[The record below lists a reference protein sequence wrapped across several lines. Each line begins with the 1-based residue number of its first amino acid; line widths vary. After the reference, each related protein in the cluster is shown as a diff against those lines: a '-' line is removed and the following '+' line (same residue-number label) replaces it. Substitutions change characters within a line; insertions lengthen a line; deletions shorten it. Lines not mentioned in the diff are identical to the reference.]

1 MIKHNIL
8 ILVLLALV
16 SCNTDVGNFQ
26 IGEDLV
32 EAKTSVVMI
41 DSFSIKL
48 STVIL
53 DSISTSSTDYAL
65 IGKYDNEIVGS
76 VEAMHYLN
84 FELNGNQDLIT
95 EDDIFDSITV
105 SMQYSDYYIGDTSK
119 IQEFSMYRLTEILE
133 PDKSTESDYLY
144 NINHFEHESSPIGT
158 HRFYFYPQVSKD
170 SIEFRIDDS
179 LGLDIIDLV
188 NNDETEVSSSEK
200 FLDYLKGF
208 AIQSTSNENLVIGFE
223 TDTSAIH
230 LNIYT
235 HRIGYT
241 AVNKKFGFPISLN
254 SPNFNGITTN
264 RSETDFATLE
274 TQTEELPSSETN
286 NISYLQGSV
295 GVMTRID
302 FPTINSIYTYD
313 DKVLVKAELVLRPST
328 INDKDLMPE
337 TLNFYTT
344 GRKNKFGDNLVS
356 TSSDGTE
363 TTIYA
368 NLVLDDMYP
377 ENSYYRVDITEF
389 LLSELS
395 GNYYD
400 TDNGLLITLPITDL
414 QNTIDLLILNG
425 SGVSN
430 LKSKM
435 NLYFLKYE

>member
-1 MIKHNIL
+1 MTKHNII

-41 DSFSIKL
+41 DSFSVKF
-48 STVIL
+48 SSVIL
-53 DSISTSSTDYAL
+53 DSISTSNTDYAL
-65 IGKYDNEIVGS
+65 IGRYDNEIVGS
-76 VEAMHYLN
+76 VESMHYLN
-84 FELNGNQDLIT
+84 FELNGNDELIT

-105 SMQYSDYYIGDTSK
+105 CMQYSDYYFGDTTK
-119 IQEFSMYRLTEILE
+119 TQEFSMYRLTEILE
-133 PDKSTESDYLY
+133 PDQSTESDYLY
-144 NINHFEHESSPIGT
+144 NINHFEHESSPIGV
-158 HRFYFYPQVSKD
+158 HRFNYYPQVSKD

-188 NNDETEVSSSEK
+188 NNDAMEVSSSEK

-208 AIQSTSNENLVIGFE
+208 AIKSTSDENLVIGFD

-235 HRIGYT
+235 HRKEFT
-241 AVNKKFGFPISLN
+241 AVNKKFGFPVSLN
-254 SPNFNGITTN
+254 SPNFNAIN
-264 RSETDFATLE
+264 ADRSETSFATLE

-286 NISYLQGSV
+286 NVSYLQGSV

-302 FPTINSIYTYD
+302 FPTLNSIYTYD
-313 DKVLVKAELVLRPST
+313 DKVLVKAELLLRPS
-328 INDKDLMPE
+328 IMNEEELMPE

-344 GRKNKFGDNLVS
+344 GRKNKFGENLVT

-363 TTIYA
+363 TTIEAY
-368 NLVLDDMYP
+368 LVYNEMYP
-377 ENSYYRVDITEF
+377 ENSYYKVDITEF
-389 LLSELS
+389 ILSELS
-395 GNYYD
+395 GNYFD
-400 TDNGLLITLPITDL
+400 TDNGLLITLPVTDL

-425 SGVSN
+425 DGTSN